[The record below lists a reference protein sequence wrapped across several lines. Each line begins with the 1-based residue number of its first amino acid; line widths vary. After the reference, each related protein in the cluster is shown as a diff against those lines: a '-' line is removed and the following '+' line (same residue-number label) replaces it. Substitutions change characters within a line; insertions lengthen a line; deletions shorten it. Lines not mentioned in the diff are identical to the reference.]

1 MGGEVG
7 CWPYALALPVVVFY
21 AAANA
26 DHLWEERESAYFVN
40 LFPSAFRRTSG
51 CLTAKYRYD

>member
-1 MGGEVG
+1 M
-7 CWPYALALPVVVFY
+7 LALCVGAPCCCFF